1 MKLRDLLNK
10 NRNRLGV
17 FTYAKDIKRH
27 FYLSVKW
34 QQNVTGLSASN
45 RDDVSDVHYYALA
58 FPVDVVVVVP
68 SKKNKYFVMQFI
80 QKNILNRAIPFQW
93 LQFPWRW
100 EGQEKVLAS
109 ARQVHVFILHLE
121 ILSLLPSM
129 E

>member
-1 MKLRDLLNK
+1 MKIRDLLNK

-68 SKKNKYFVMQFI
+68 SKINKYFVMQFI
-80 QKNILNRAIPFQW
+80 QKNILNRAISFQW
-93 LQFPWRW
+93 LFPWRW
-100 EGQEKVLAS
+100 EGQEKALAS
-109 ARQVHVFILHLE
+109 ARQVHVFILNL
-121 ILSLLPSM
+121 
-129 E
+129 